1 MRGGVSEFMLT
12 IDKFYLA
19 DNKKETFCIKSDP
32 NYLSCVEPLS
42 NKVTRLQGTWLGLE
56 IQRFYNFRQI
66 YLNTTYLHA
75 VKEIK
80 ELVQKLHELSPELI
94 SPFCGFV
101 K

>member
-1 MRGGVSEFMLT
+1 V
-12 IDKFYLA
+12 
-19 DNKKETFCIKSDP
+19 ET
-32 NYLSCVEPLS
+32 LSHRVEE
-42 NKVTRLQGTWLGLE
+42 TWLRLE
-56 IQRFYNFRQI
+56 IQRFHNFRQI
-66 YLNTTYLHA
+66 SLNTTYLHA